1 MTPSDYPLLFSE
13 FTLGEVKL
21 RNRLVWLPHLT
32 GFGNQLGQSTERH
45 AYYYAERAK
54 GGVGLIVTGCQTAH
68 PSAAWP
74 GRINAYDRASVP
86 GLKRTSEMV
95 HAYGAVVFGQITD
108 DGNQNHGTATLD
120 WAYPNAPSVIADP
133 LVHHLPKAME
143 ASDIADALEHYGTS
157 AEIHVEAG
165 FDGVEIKCAHDGIWR
180 QFLSPRF
187 NHRTDHYGGTA
198 ENRLRFLRE
207 TVDEIRRRISSEF
220 VVGVRLCLDEGLSD
234 GYGFA
239 EGLEYAR
246 QIGTWGTVDY
256 ISSDFGSTG
265 NLPLMNP
272 PMEYPQ
278 GFMLDRIAEVRD
290 ATSIPVIAA
299 GRIKLPDTAEAV
311 IRDGKAELVG
321 MARQLMTDPEWPNK
335 VRTGD
340 VGRIRYCIACN
351 QGCVGRLW
359 ANRPITCILNPAAGR
374 EKEWGIG
381 TLDRTEL
388 PMLVLIVGGG
398 PGGMKAAEIAALR
411 GHRVILFD
419 RGSVLG
425 GAVNAFVGVPSRQ
438 EFHDSTAHLEA
449 VLDELEVRVKLGY
462 DVLGPGTDTGE
473 GSVALIAQHVGGG
486 EPETFVGDAVIVA
499 TGSRPR
505 RSEVPGADLAHVFHV
520 ECALA
525 ADASAFGRRA
535 LVWDAQLDEGPLA
548 VAEHMAGIGV
558 EVVYVTG
565 AAHPGGKLPLSNIPA
580 ALARLYGSGAEVI
593 PYSTVA
599 AIDGDGVTVANALD
613 PVRQRRVPVDSVV
626 CAVGRDADESLYL
639 ALREQLPR
647 VWRVGDCVAPRDVGM
662 AIYSAERL
670 ARKLDEFVSAGCT
683 AFQLTNSKGAP

>member
-1 MTPSDYPLLFSE
+1 MTLTDYPLLFSE
-13 FTLGEVKL
+13 FPLGKLKL

-32 GFGNQLGQSTERH
+32 AFGDQFGRSTERH

-74 GRINAYDRASVP
+74 GRVNVYDPASVP
-86 GLKRTSEMV
+86 GLKLTSEMV
-95 HAYGAVVFGQITD
+95 HAHGAAVFGQITD

-120 WAYPNAPSVIADP
+120 WAYPNAPSVVADP

-143 ASDIADALEHYGTS
+143 AADIADALEHYGIS
-157 AEIHVEAG
+157 AEFHVEAG
-165 FDGVEIKCAHDGIWR
+165 FDGVEVKCAHDGIWR

-187 NHRTDHYGGTA
+187 NRRTDEYGGMP

-207 TVDEIRRRISSEF
+207 TVDEIRRRVGSDF
-220 VVGVRLCLDEGLSD
+220 VVGIRLCLDEGLPD

-246 QIGTWGTVDY
+246 QIGTWGTVNY
-256 ISSDFGSTG
+256 INSDFGSTG

-278 GFMLDRIAEVRD
+278 GFGLDRVAKVRA

-299 GRIKLPDTAEAV
+299 ARIKLPDTAEAV
-311 IRDGKAELVG
+311 LRDGKADLVG
-321 MARQLMTDPEWPNK
+321 MARQLITDPEWPNK

-359 ANRPITCILNPAAGR
+359 ANKPITCILNPAAGR

-381 TLDRTEL
+381 TLERTEL
-388 PMLVLIVGGG
+388 PMLVLVVGGG

-425 GAVNAFVGVPSRQ
+425 GTINTFVGVPSRQ
-438 EFHDSTAHLEA
+438 EFHDSTAHLETR
-449 VLDELEVRVKLGY
+449 LDELEVRVKLGY
-462 DVLGPGTDTGE
+462 EVLGPATDTGE
-473 GSVALIAQHVGGG
+473 GSVALIVRPVGGG

-499 TGSRPR
+499 TGARPR
-505 RSEVPGADLAHVFHV
+505 RADVPGADLAHVFDV
-520 ECALA
+520 DRALA
-525 ADASAFGRRA
+525 VHASAFGRRA
-535 LVWDAQLDEGPLA
+535 LVWDAQHDEGPLA
-548 VAEHMAGIGV
+548 VAEHLTRLGV
-558 EVVYVTG
+558 EVRYVTG
-565 AAHPGGKLPLSNIPA
+565 AAHPAGKLPLSNIPA
-580 ALARLYGSGAEVI
+580 ALARLYGSAAEVI

-599 AIDGDGVTVANALD
+599 AIDGDAVAIANVYDAAQ
-613 PVRQRRVPVDSVV
+613 QRRVPVDSVV
-626 CAVGRDADESLYL
+626 YAVGRDADESLYL
-639 ALREQLPR
+639 GLHEQLAL

-670 ARKLDEFVSAGCT
+670 ARRLEELAPAGELL
-683 AFQLTNSKGAP
+683 AN